1 MESIQWN
8 RQSEMRK
15 FKKTMMEKKIPP
27 KLCIMLT
34 NLRGF
39 VNIFGDVIQKGTSY
53 GKEEK
58 KLTLNWNLT
67 TQKNGIHAFLL
78 GPQYNNV
85 MWQLVDS
92 INKKKLQ
99 YALQRLLW

>member
-1 MESIQWN
+1 
-8 RQSEMRK
+8 
-15 FKKTMMEKKIPP
+15 MMEKKIPP

-58 KLTLNWNLT
+58 KLTLN
-67 TQKNGIHAFLL
+67 
-78 GPQYNNV
+78 
-85 MWQLVDS
+85 
-92 INKKKLQ
+92 
-99 YALQRLLW
+99 